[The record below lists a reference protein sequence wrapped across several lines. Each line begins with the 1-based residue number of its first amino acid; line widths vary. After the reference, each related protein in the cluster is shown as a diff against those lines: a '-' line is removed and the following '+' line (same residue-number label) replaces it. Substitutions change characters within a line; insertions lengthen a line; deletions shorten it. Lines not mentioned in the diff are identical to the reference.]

1 MKKSKK
7 LMILGLGAATAAVAA
22 TASVSGFAW
31 FAINDSVAATGMK
44 ITADTDKYLEIS
56 KVTAATYTP
65 AWTNRVVT
73 GYTPAK
79 SLKPTTLAAS
89 ATEVKPTTTPATYSA
104 FTAFTSGS
112 SWNGHKWLSTASDSV
127 DVSTK
132 GTSKNYDDVT
142 SVTDVVSTDDT
153 NYANNKYALVEEFDI
168 RVRYLGDKTS
178 TYTLTATASWNNGV
192 PTDEYKDKDKKAWY
206 LHNSARIFFVVGALS
221 TSGSTATAI
230 ADTDN
235 GYILSSDSTTANASG
250 DWATDGVKLST
261 ALKAD
266 NGSGTG
272 GDGLGNGIRVRAYIY
287 FDGTDDDCF
296 SSAVLGKDYSIDLKF
311 TVAKN

>member
-1 MKKSKK
+1 
-7 LMILGLGAATAAVAA
+7 
-22 TASVSGFAW
+22 
-31 FAINDSVAATGMK
+31 MK

-65 AWTNRVVT
+65 SWKNTVAT
-73 GYTPAK
+73 GYTAAK

-89 ATEVKPTTTPATYSA
+89 ATEFTPTTNPATYSD
-104 FTAFTSGS
+104 FTAFTSGN
-112 SWNGHKWLSTASDSV
+112 SWKDHKWLSTASDSV
-127 DVSTK
+127 DSSTK

-142 SVTDVVSTDDT
+142 SVTDVISTDTT

-168 RVRYLGDKTS
+168 RVRYLGDKAS
-178 TYTLTATASWNNGV
+178 TYTLTATASWNSGTPNDAY
-192 PTDEYKDKDKKAWY
+192 TDKDSKSWY

-235 GYILSSDSTTANASG
+235 GYILSSDSSTANASG
-250 DWATDGVKLST
+250 DWAAAGVTLSST
-261 ALKAD
+261 LKAD
-266 NGSGTG
+266 NSTGTG

-287 FDGTDDDCF
+287 FDGADDDCF
-296 SSAVLGKDYSIDLKF
+296 SSAVLGNDYSIDLKF